1 MALATRCP
9 HCKTTFR
16 VANDQLKLRA
26 GLVRCGACKE
36 IFNGIEHLL
45 RPDSVE
51 PRAAAS
57 ATAAA
62 AVPAPTPTPA
72 PPPEP
77 ATQPDPAPDAKD
89 TPAAEPAPV
98 ADPDNRDI
106 ASFLTPPRTAA
117 EPATP
122 GMQATEPA
130 EDEPSPPMTA
140 PRPADAAPAYDSAT
154 VDPLQRMTLVDF
166 SYADD
171 EHDEENPPGQAP
183 IAQSNPDEPDP
194 LERAIEDLQRKP
206 LRGAK
211 KSSQKRRRHTDEE
224 DSEAE
229 EPSFV
234 KQGRRRERVG
244 RGLHGFMAVASVV
257 LLIGL
262 LAQGTYVFR
271 DQLAVWF
278 PKAKPAIA
286 MACNVLR
293 CQVGLPA
300 QIEAVSIESSELQ
313 AVAPEK
319 NTFAL
324 TVLLRNHGGTT
335 QAWPHIELTLNDA
348 NEKPIARRVFTPRE
362 YLGAQP
368 DLTGF
373 TSKSEQSFKLFFEL
387 LQIKASGYR
396 VYLFYP

>member
-51 PRAAAS
+51 PRAAA
-57 ATAAA
+57 
-62 AVPAPTPTPA
+62 PAPQ
-72 PPPEP
+72 PES
-77 ATQPDPAPDAKD
+77 ATQP
-89 TPAAEPAPV
+89 EPAPV
-98 ADPDNRDI
+98 AEHTPAVNPAVDVDADNRDI
-106 ASFLTPPRTAA
+106 ASFLTPPRPAA
-117 EPATP
+117 EAET
-122 GMQATEPA
+122 QAAGPT
-130 EDEPSPPMTA
+130 EDEPSRPIAA
-140 PRPADAAPAYDSAT
+140 PRKANAARAYDNAA

-171 EHDEENPPGQAP
+171 EHEEQNPPAEKP
-183 IAQSNPDEPDP
+183 KAQPNPDEPDP
-194 LERAIEDLQRKP
+194 LDQAIEALQRKP
-206 LRGAK
+206 LRAAK
-211 KSSQKRRRHTDEE
+211 KSSRKRRHHTDEE
-224 DSEAE
+224 DTEAE

-244 RGLHGFMAVASVV
+244 RSLHVFMGVASVF
-257 LLIGL
+257 LLVSL
-262 LAQGTYVFR
+262 LAQSTYVFR

-286 MACNVLR
+286 MACKVLH

-324 TVLLRNHGGTT
+324 TVLLRNHGGTS
-335 QAWPHIELTLNDA
+335 QAWPNIELTLNDA

-387 LQIKASGYR
+387 LEIKASGYR

>member
-51 PRAAAS
+51 PR
-57 ATAAA
+57 TAA
-62 AVPAPTPTPA
+62 PAPQS
-72 PPPEP
+72 ES
-77 ATQPDPAPDAKD
+77 ATQP
-89 TPAAEPAPV
+89 EPAPV
-98 ADPDNRDI
+98 AESTPAAKPAVDLDADNRDI
-106 ASFLTPPRTAA
+106 ASFLTPPRPAA
-117 EPATP
+117 EPETP
-122 GMQATEPA
+122 GMQAAGPT
-130 EDEPSPPMTA
+130 EDEAT
-140 PRPADAAPAYDSAT
+140 RPIASSRQANAAPAYDSSA

-171 EHDEENPPGQAP
+171 DHGDESPPAEKPKTQPNA
-183 IAQSNPDEPDP
+183 DEPDP
-194 LERAIEDLQRKP
+194 LEQAIEDLQRKP
-206 LRGAK
+206 LRAAK
-211 KSSQKRRRHTDEE
+211 KSSRKKRHHTEEE
-224 DSEAE
+224 DTEAE

-234 KQGRRRERVG
+234 KQGRRRERFG
-244 RGLHGFMAVASVV
+244 RSLHVFMGVASVF
-257 LLIGL
+257 LLLGL
-262 LAQGTYVFR
+262 LAQSTYVFR

-278 PKAKPAIA
+278 PKAKPAVA
-286 MACNVLR
+286 MACKVLH

-313 AVAPEK
+313 AVAPER
-319 NTFAL
+319 NIFAL
-324 TVLLRNHGGTT
+324 TVLLRNHGATT
-335 QAWPHIELTLNDA
+335 QAWPNIELTLNDA
-348 NEKPIARRVFTPRE
+348 NEKPIARRVFMPRD

-373 TSKSEQSFKLFFEL
+373 TSKSEQSFKVFFEL
-387 LQIKASGYR
+387 LEIKASGYR